1 MIQSETKIEIQV
13 HDPFAE
19 ETESVRVSEVK
30 SHFSV
35 GLLGTLNKEIR
46 RKKSSFHPDDYFDD
60 GKRQID
66 LILVWKK
73 YPEGKNKD
81 GSPVDLEKFQKRN
94 AQREAL
100 FLEVSK
106 NLLNP

>member
-1 MIQSETKIEIQV
+1 MIHLRKRLNQLGY
-13 HDPFAE
+13 P
-19 ETESVRVSEVK
+19 K
-30 SHFSV
+30 SKVIFQFDS
-35 GLLGTLNKEIR
+35 LDTLNEEIR

-106 NLLNP
+106 NFESVRY